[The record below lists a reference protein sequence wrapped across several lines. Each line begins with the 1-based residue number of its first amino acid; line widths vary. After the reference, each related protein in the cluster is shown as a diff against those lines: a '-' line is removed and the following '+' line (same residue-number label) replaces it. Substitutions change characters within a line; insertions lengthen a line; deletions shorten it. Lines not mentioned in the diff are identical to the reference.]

1 MPNAIDRFSVFPR
14 GFVADE
20 EAVFAVERLSQ
31 NLARLWIAVW
41 IAAVTHLAHVAV
53 FMASRSPADPAPV
66 ATWRSAVIA
75 SHGTMA
81 LFNVIVGAILWRTE
95 KTRRAPR
102 HLPLVFFAAYLALGA
117 VLASAD
123 QAVTTDISPWL
134 VVTLGMCILV
144 RINAPVTMA
153 ALAAN
158 YALFAAG
165 QWLMQHDAQVRLSN
179 SVKGLSTFAVGLGLA
194 AVMGT
199 HQRREFVQRR
209 LIERQR
215 AELEDALAKAKQAA
229 AEADEASRAKS
240 SFLATITHEIRT
252 PMTGVLS
259 VTELLAQTP
268 LDADQRQLVQTLL
281 DSGEVLVTLIND
293 LLDLSKV
300 EAGRLRVESVPLDLA
315 HEVRCVARLFEP
327 RARAKGLTVTISW
340 LTDAPPIVRGDPMR
354 IRQVLGNLVGNAIK
368 FTEQGGVTFR
378 CKCERCGERM
388 AVTLDVVDTGTGI
401 TPEVL
406 SRLFTPYVQADAS
419 TAKTYG
425 GTGLGLAISREL
437 AELMGGSVEVES
449 VPGQGS
455 TFRLTLDL
463 PEAHVAEVPVVEAR
477 RSTHPP
483 PTHRTGRVLVAD
495 DNVVNQLV
503 LREMLRRIE
512 LDVELVGDGAEALER
527 LAHHD
532 FDAVLTDLQM
542 PGMSGLE
549 LLRRIRA
556 RDREGARLPVVI
568 LSAGVTDEERDECL
582 AAGADAVLEKPV
594 RLGELEATLAPFLR
608 VSDV

>member
-1 MPNAIDRFSVFPR
+1 MPNVIDRFNVFPR
-14 GFVADE
+14 GFVVDE
-20 EAVFAVERLSQ
+20 EAAFAAERLSL

-41 IAAVTHLAHVAV
+41 LAMATHLAHVVV
-53 FMASRSPADPAPV
+53 FAWSRSAADARLV
-66 ATWRSAVIA
+66 AAWRSAIIA
-75 SHGTMA
+75 SHGAMT
-81 LFNVIVGAILWRTE
+81 LFDAAAMFILWRTA

-102 HLPLVFFAAYLALGA
+102 YLPTTFFVAYLALGA

-123 QAVTTDISPWL
+123 QAVTPDISPWL

-144 RINAPVTMA
+144 RINAPATMA

-158 YALFAAG
+158 YGLFLAG
-165 QWLMQHDAQVRLSN
+165 QWLMQPDTHIRLSN
-179 SVKGLSTFAVGLGLA
+179 SVKGLSVFAVGLGLA
-194 AVMGT
+194 AILGT

-215 AELEDALAKAKQAA
+215 AELEEALAKATRAA
-229 AEADEASRAKS
+229 AEADEANRAKS

-259 VTELLAQTP
+259 VTELLTQTP

-281 DSGEVLVTLIND
+281 DAGEVLVTLIND

-315 HEVRCVARLFEP
+315 HEVECVARLFEP
-327 RARAKGLTVTISW
+327 RARAKGLSVEVSW
-340 LTDAPPIVRGDPMR
+340 TSPPPPIVRGDPMR

-368 FTEQGGVTFR
+368 FTERGVVTLR
-378 CKCERCGERM
+378 CRCERRDERQ
-388 AVTLDVVDTGTGI
+388 AVTLEVVDTGTGI
-401 TPEVL
+401 APDVL

-449 VPGQGS
+449 VLEQGS

-463 PEAHVAEVPVVEAR
+463 PEARPADVPIVEAR

-483 PTHRTGRVLVAD
+483 PAHRTGRVLVAD

-503 LREMLRRIE
+503 LREMLRRLE

-527 LAHHD
+527 LAHQSVD
-532 FDAVLTDLQM
+532 VVLTDLQM
-542 PGMSGLE
+542 PGVSGLD

-556 RDREGARLPVVI
+556 NDREGARLPVVI
-568 LSAGVTDEERDECL
+568 LSAGVADHEREECL

-594 RLGELEATLAPFLR
+594 KLGELEAALAPFLR
-608 VSDV
+608 VSEV